1 MDVWL
6 LLKSDYC
13 ILWYY
18 TVFGLQKVHLKPVWV
33 FVACECSYPA
43 WDRSHKSRKFAV
55 CTYLMNSAYHISCWS
70 NIAFLWKYL
79 EIINLNQ
86 SRTSQEP
93 IKNPFWRLWSDLRFA
108 NKENFSRLST
118 SVHSG
123 HHCSSVSP
131 LRRTWDGY
139 RLPPRWCQLNAGGE
153 KGLCVRHLTSN
164 SKSFVSCR
172 KFARYVDVIGV
183 RE

>member
-18 TVFGLQKVHLKPVWV
+18 TVLGLQKVHLKPVWV

-123 HHCSSVSP
+123 HLRPHHYSALETAIDCHQDDVNWTQAGKKDYVSATLLQIP
-131 LRRTWDGY
+131 NLLSRVENLQDM
-139 RLPPRWCQLNAGGE
+139 LM
-153 KGLCVRHLTSN
+153 
-164 SKSFVSCR
+164 
-172 KFARYVDVIGV
+172 
-183 RE
+183 